1 MMPARHADERSFTTE
16 LVGLKEKTVNE
27 CQNYDV
33 IVVGAGPAGLQAAI
47 HAARKKVSVLVLG
60 KEHKSSLFRAHVENM
75 VCLFNATGKSMLETG
90 RRQAENFGSQ
100 FLDEDILKI
109 IADNNRFRLETE
121 SGAQLT
127 TKALILAT
135 GTARNNLRA
144 KGEKEL
150 IGKGVS
156 YCVDCDG
163 NFYRG
168 EEVAVV
174 GSESAAADG
183 ALTLAEIAGKV
194 HLICDDLK
202 VSEVLLKKI
211 DASQVVVHRGAK
223 VQEIVGKEQVD
234 ALVLDDGTTLAASGV
249 FIELGAKGF
258 MELATSLGVAL
269 DDSMRFIKTDKAQQ
283 TNVPGIFAAGDIC
296 GPPWQVAKAVGEGCV
311 AGLNAADYAKK
322 Q

>member
-1 MMPARHADERSFTTE
+1 MGEYDS
-16 LVGLKEKTVNE
+16 
-27 CQNYDV
+27 YDV
-33 IVVGAGPAGLQAAI
+33 VVVGAGPGGLQAAI
-47 HAARKKVSVLVLG
+47 HASRKKVSVMVLG

-100 FLDEDILKI
+100 FMDADILKI
-109 IADNNRFRLETE
+109 TADKNRFELETE
-121 SGAQLT
+121 NGNQLT
-127 TKALILAT
+127 CKALILAT
-135 GTARNNLRA
+135 GTARNTLRA
-144 KGEKEL
+144 KGEKDL
-150 IGKGVS
+150 VGKGVS

-183 ALTLAEIAGKV
+183 ALTLAEIAGTV

-202 VSEVLLKKI
+202 VSEALLSKLKN
-211 DASQVVVHRGAK
+211 SRVVVHQGAK
-223 VQEIVGKEQVD
+223 VKEIAGEEQVD
-234 ALVLDDGTTLAASGV
+234 ALFLDDGTKLSASGV
-249 FIELGAKGF
+249 FIELGAKGL

-269 DDSMRFIKTDKAQQ
+269 DDSMRFIRTDKAQQ

-322 Q
+322 L